1 MIGKTDMDSLITGHS
16 LKSIRSLAKKSLL
29 ALPAPILVLYLWHLG
44 VAHQWVLP
52 LGIKMGYLSSPGE
65 VLRRLIDLVAGGIIN
80 DTFSGTLVL
89 HLWASTQRALFG
101 FALATIIGVPLGI
114 IMGRIALA
122 YDMLDPMLN
131 LLRPIPV
138 TAWVPLA
145 LLIIG
150 FGDKAT
156 ILLVFIACIFPILIN
171 TISGVKQV
179 PERLIEA
186 SSMLGTPKIQQLY
199 KVVFPAALQSI
210 ISGLRLALGQA
221 WVILVVAE
229 QVGISIGL
237 GSLITQARDMS
248 KTDLVIAT
256 MVIIGLVG
264 FIADKLLLL
273 IMKIVTRNRP
283 TLT

>member
-1 MIGKTDMDSLITGHS
+1 MEEQQTRTLSFASTFRTAGKI
-16 LKSIRSLAKKSLL
+16 IL
-29 ALPAPILVLYLWHLG
+29 ALLVPIAFLCFWHVG
-44 VAHQWVLP
+44 VARQWELP
-52 LGIKMGYLSSPGE
+52 FGIKMSYLSSPAE
-65 VLRRLIDLVAGGIIN
+65 VARRMVDLFAGNIID
-80 DTFSGTLVL
+80 DTFSGTVL
-89 HLWASTQRALFG
+89 THLWASAQRALSG
-101 FALATIIGVPLGI
+101 FAFAAVIGIPLGI
-114 IMGRIALA
+114 IMGRSKTINA
-122 YDMLDPMLN
+122 MLDPILN
-131 LLRPIPV
+131 VVRPIPV

-156 ILLVFIACIFPILIN
+156 IFLVFIACIFPILIN
-171 TISGVKQV
+171 TVSGVRQV
-179 PERLIEA
+179 PERLMEA
-186 SSMLGTPKIQQLY
+186 SAMLGTPKVQQLY
-199 KVVFPAALQSI
+199 KVVLPASMHSI

-256 MVIIGLVG
+256 MIIIGLVG
-264 FIADKLLLL
+264 FLADRALLLL
-273 IMKIVTRNRP
+273 MKIATKNRP

>member
-1 MIGKTDMDSLITGHS
+1 MSASTKTMGAPLKAAGHV
-16 LKSIRSLAKKSLL
+16 LRQVLL
-29 ALPAPILVLYLWHLG
+29 ALPIPLLILYLWHLG
-44 VAHQWVLP
+44 VAQKWELP
-52 LGIKMGYLSSPGE
+52 MGIKMAYLSSPGE
-65 VLRRLIDLVAGGIIN
+65 VVKRIYDLAFGGIFD
-80 DTFSGTLVL
+80 DTFSHTLIL
-89 HLWASTQRALFG
+89 HLWASTQRALSG
-101 FALATIIGVPLGI
+101 FLIATVIAVPLGI
-114 IMGRIALA
+114 IMGRVALA
-122 YDMLDPMLN
+122 NDMLDPLLN

-156 ILLVFIACIFPILIN
+156 IFLVFIACFFPILIN
-171 TISGVKQV
+171 TIAGVKQV

-186 SSMLGTPKIQQLY
+186 SSMLGTPKFQQLY

-256 MVIIGLVG
+256 MLIIGLVG
-264 FIADKLLLL
+264 FLADRVLLLL
-273 IMKIVTRNRP
+273 MKVVTRNRP

>member
-1 MIGKTDMDSLITGHS
+1 MNEHNLSRHWATVRAIIRKT
-16 LKSIRSLAKKSLL
+16 LL
-29 ALPAPILVLYLWHLG
+29 ALPALLLVLWVWHMG
-44 VAHQWVLP
+44 VKHQWVLP
-52 LGIKMGYLSSPGE
+52 MGIKMGYLATPGQ
-65 VLRRLIDLVAGGIIN
+65 VLRRIVDLASGGIIN
-80 DTFSGTLVL
+80 DTFSGTLIL
-89 HLWASTQRALFG
+89 HFWASAQRALFG
-101 FALATIIGVPLGI
+101 FAIATVVGVPLGI
-114 IMGRIALA
+114 ILGRISLA
-122 YDMLDPMLN
+122 YDMLDPLLN

-156 ILLVFIACIFPILIN
+156 MFLVFISCIFPILIN

-186 SSMLGTPKIQQLY
+186 ASMLGTPKTQQLY

-210 ISGLRLALGQA
+210 TSGLRLALGQA
-221 WVILVVAE
+221 WMILVVAE

-256 MVIIGLVG
+256 MIIIGLVG
-264 FIADKLLLL
+264 FLADRILVLLMRIL
-273 IMKIVTRNRP
+273 TQGRP
-283 TLT
+283 TLS